1 MSHLYI
7 LLYPSWLSLKQN
19 FVAEV
24 LLERNLR
31 SILVEEPLIW
41 YIWSYKVRIP
51 IWSESRLYCFPDL
64 KSCKQ
69 SQIDVILGELWRGST
84 KEAFSLKPVRAGKVN
99 GWWKETATE
108 FEQTCEGALLR
119 GSTQYS
125 VETSPDPISPCR
137 SCAFMC
143 FHVSPHSMGLLLLW
157 WTTHSQCKAAMQ
169 IICCFLVKVKH
180 IAFCFVLVTLVL
192 FFIRW

>member
-1 MSHLYI
+1 MGDGKKLQQNLNRHAKDGLPNIYK
-7 LLYPSWLSLKQN
+7 LLDMACGFDVRKTSWIRGKFRGFLRKGRTTVEHN
-19 FVAEV
+19 
-24 LLERNLR
+24 RNR
-31 SILVEEPLIW
+31 S
-41 YIWSYKVRIP
+41 K
-51 IWSESRLYCFPDL
+51 
-64 KSCKQ
+64 
-69 SQIDVILGELWRGST
+69 
-84 KEAFSLKPVRAGKVN
+84 
-99 GWWKETATE
+99 
-108 FEQTCEGALLR
+108 GALLR